1 MPVDTHLRDVKNES
15 RRLTMT
21 KRNTGLISSFDNV
34 EAEEPDERCYLGGAA
49 MVTEQR

>member
-1 MPVDTHLRDVKNES
+1 MRRDI
-15 RRLTMT
+15 
-21 KRNTGLISSFDNV
+21 GLIASSRERRGSV